1 MLQRGTY
8 ATVVLLLGAALAA
21 GQTGEPKKVLAV
33 AQPRDN
39 AAPPALP
46 PLEKAPPIQRVSFQ
60 PDAPPVAPAAPQ
72 GSALSVDV
80 VGPASIAPNQPLA
93 YEIVVRNVGA
103 AVLGRVRVEDVLP
116 AGAKLRSAEP
126 EAEVQNDR
134 LAWSLGNLDPG
145 VERRIKVEIQPGAAG
160 EVTLTP
166 AATFTVAK
174 PWRTRIVRPPFAV
187 TQTVAET
194 ATRGGAVTFQVHV
207 ANHSDQMIERIVVS
221 DKLPAGLECPHGDK
235 IECDIAALAPGESKT
250 INLETRA
257 VAVGRQTN
265 VVTAQAP
272 GGWQAE
278 SQASVVVTET
288 PLTLRLDAP
297 KQALLGQDVDC
308 RVEVSNPGAAPAANV
323 RVTQALPDG
332 VDPLTVSTNGTLDTA
347 RRLVTWALGTLPAGQ
362 TQTLTLKLQGKAAG
376 DWMLKATAAADGAP
390 EATAFQTV
398 HVEGA
403 PPLWLEVVRR
413 EEAIDLAAE
422 SVYEVRVLNQGTV
435 AVPGVR
441 LIASVSDGLLVTRAE
456 GPTAALAQPKQIVFE
471 PLPQLPGRS
480 DAVYRFRVKGQAPG
494 DWGLLVQVT
503 ADQLTK
509 PLVRQVSTKVVAR

>member
-8 ATVVLLLGAALAA
+8 AAVVLLLGAALAA

-39 AAPPALP
+39 PALP
-46 PLEKAPPIQRVSFQ
+46 PLGNTSVVRPVSFQ
-60 PDAPPVAPAAPQ
+60 PEGPPAAPAAPR
-72 GSALSVDV
+72 GSALSVEAV
-80 VGPASIAPNQPLA
+80 APASVAPDQPLA

-103 AVLGRVRVEDVLP
+103 EVLGRVRVEDLLP
-116 AGAKLRSAEP
+116 PGAKLRSAEP
-126 EAEVQNDR
+126 EAEVRGDR
-134 LAWSLGNLDPG
+134 LAWGLGNLDPG
-145 VERRIKVEIQPGAAG
+145 AEQRIKVEIQPGGVG

-166 AATFTVAK
+166 TGTFTLARQC
-174 PWRTRIVRPPFAV
+174 RTRIVRPPFAV

-194 ATRGGAVTFQVHV
+194 ATRGGTVTFQIHV
-207 ANHSDQMIERIVVS
+207 ANHSDQTIERIVVS
-221 DKLPAGLECPHGDK
+221 DKLPPGLECPHGND
-235 IECDIAALAPGESKT
+235 ILCDIAALAPGETKT

-257 VAVGRQTN
+257 AATGRQTN

-288 PLTLRLDAP
+288 PLAVRLDAP
-297 KQALLGQDVDC
+297 KQTPLGQDVDC
-308 RVEVSNPGAAPAANV
+308 RLEVSNPGPAPAANV

-332 VDPLTVSTNGTLDTA
+332 VDLLTAGSNGALDAA

-376 DWMLKATAAADGAP
+376 DWMFKATAAADGAP
-390 EATAFQTV
+390 EATAFRTV

-403 PPLWLEVVRR
+403 PPLRLEVPRR

-441 LIASVSDGLLVTRAE
+441 VTLNVPSGLLVTRAE
-456 GPTAALAQPKQIVFE
+456 GPTAALVQARQIVFE

-480 DAVYRFRVKGQAPG
+480 DAVYRLRVKGQAPG
-494 DWGLLVQVT
+494 DGGLLVQVT
-503 ADQLTK
+503 ADPLTK
-509 PLVRQVSTKVVAR
+509 PLVRQVSTRVVAR